1 MAKAS
6 NNRHAHPSP
15 GKKRPRSHAAA
26 LYHAAY
32 ISFCCAVFA
41 ASAIIFFRST
51 VALRAAGDPNN
62 PIISTVSILETY
74 NTQTTIIWNT
84 DAASDSY
91 VVYSKNADLSGSTEL
106 HISSPALTS
115 HSMTI
120 NNLEVGT
127 KYYFY
132 VRSGLTIDNNSGS
145 NYYFITTNDQTA
157 PTISSV
163 QISPITDT
171 QAVIHCITNEKTS
184 GTVKYGTASGV
195 YSLTNSIDSS
205 FNLSHYVVL
214 TELSNATKYYFVIT
228 ATDAS
233 GNTSTG
239 EEGNFTTLEKLST
252 ETAVQLREQQA
263 RTSQIDVTPPVISAL
278 TAKANTDGTITVTW
292 TTNEETNSFIEYGT
306 ATAYGNVTGN
316 WEYTTKHTLNVGAL
330 DANTVYHY
338 RVSSVDPGK
347 NRSVSAD
354 TTVQT
359 VPSAQLSNQSLQDI
373 IKEKDD
379 LLSTL
384 SKKADTNTLET
395 ALQDQYAFIQDL
407 AQSLPTPTMAGEP
420 KVESTASSA
429 TISWTSDKE
438 ANSLIGIATAAEY
451 QVNPKSPYTQVIG
464 DPNTYTTKHTVI
476 LTNLQPATV
485 YHYQIR
491 SKTKVSQETKSVDFT
506 FSTKEKAFE
515 ISSYIIDKTSS
526 DEVIFRWTTN
536 VNSDSAIQYIPYRNN
551 IKQVD
556 EVKTVTDT
564 VPTIIHQ
571 VSVPGLEAGTFY
583 DIELKSVN
591 PDGSVATKLIDAFTT
606 DTENAPPLISQIQ
619 TTSALS
625 AGKDA
630 KVQTIISWTTNEPAT
645 GRVYYRKGVGA
656 ATDELPEK
664 TPPDDSYSRRHIVV
678 VTAFDP
684 GAVYQFKVESI
695 DSAGSSSLSK
705 PLTVLTPQKEQT
717 VLDVIINAAEQT
729 FGWLKMFKR

>member
-1 MAKAS
+1 
-6 NNRHAHPSP
+6 
-15 GKKRPRSHAAA
+15 
-26 LYHAAY
+26 
-32 ISFCCAVFA
+32 
-41 ASAIIFFRST
+41 
-51 VALRAAGDPNN
+51 
-62 PIISTVSILETY
+62 
-74 NTQTTIIWNT
+74 
-84 DAASDSY
+84 

-106 HISSPALTS
+106 HISSPAVTS

-120 NNLEVGT
+120 NNLEIGT
-127 KYYFY
+127 KYYYY
-132 VRSGLTIDNNSGS
+132 VRSGLTIENNAGA

-157 PTISSV
+157 PTISSI

-171 QAVIHCITNEKTS
+171 QAVVHWITSEKSS
-184 GTVKYGTASGV
+184 GTVKYGTASGT
-195 YSLTNSIDSS
+195 YALTNDIDSS
-205 FNLSHYVVL
+205 YNLSHYVVL
-214 TELSNATKYYFVIT
+214 TGLTSATKYYFVIT
-228 ATDAS
+228 ATDMS
-233 GNTSTG
+233 GNPATG
-239 EEGNFTTLEKLST
+239 EEGNFTTSETLST
-252 ETAVQLREQQA
+252 ESAVQLREQQA
-263 RTSQIDVTPPVISAL
+263 RTSQIDVTAPIISAV
-278 TAKANTDGTITVTW
+278 TAKANTDGTVTVTW

-306 ATAYGNVTGN
+306 ANTYGNVTGS
-316 WEYTTKHTLNVGAL
+316 WEYTTKHTINVEGL

-347 NRSVSAD
+347 NRSVSTDA
-354 TTVQT
+354 TIQT

-384 SKKADTNTLET
+384 SKKADTNTLEN
-395 ALQDQYAFIQDL
+395 ALEDQYAFIQDL
-407 AQSLPTPTMAGEP
+407 AQSLPTPSMAGEP

-438 ANSLIGIATAAEY
+438 ANSLVGIATAAEY

-526 DEVIFRWTTN
+526 DDVIFRWTTN
-536 VNSDSAIQYIPYRNN
+536 VNSDSTVQYIPYRNN

-556 EVKTVTDT
+556 EVKVVSDT

-583 DIELKSVN
+583 DIELKSTN
-591 PDGSVATKLIDAFTT
+591 SDGSVATKLIDAFTT
-606 DTENAPPLISQIQ
+606 DTENAAPLISQIQ
-619 TTSALS
+619 TTSAMS
-625 AGKDA
+625 PGKDS

-645 GRVYYRKGVGA
+645 SRVYYRKGVGA

-664 TPPDDSYSRRHIVV
+664 TSLDDSYSRRHIVV

-695 DSAGSSSLSK
+695 DSSGAVSLSK

>member
-1 MAKAS
+1 MA
-6 NNRHAHPSP
+6 RPSKNKKTP
-15 GKKRPRSHAAA
+15 KKRSHGAT

-32 ISFCCAVFA
+32 ISFCFA
-41 ASAIIFFRST
+41 ILIASAIIFFRNT
-51 VALRAAGDPNN
+51 TILRAAGDPNN
-62 PIISTVSILETY
+62 PIISTVAIQETS
-74 NTQTTIIWNT
+74 NTQTTITWNT
-84 DAASDSY
+84 DAESDSY
-91 VVYSKNADLSGSTEL
+91 VVYSLNADLSGSTEL
-106 HISSPALTS
+106 HISSPAVTS

-120 NNLEVGT
+120 NNLTAGT
-127 KYYFY
+127 KYYYY
-132 VRSGLTIDNNSGS
+132 VRSGQTIDNNGGAY
-145 NYYFITTNDQTA
+145 YYFITTNDQTA
-157 PTISSV
+157 PTISSTSV
-163 QISPITDT
+163 SPITDT
-171 QAVIHCITNEKTS
+171 QAVVHWITSEKCS
-184 GTVKYGTASGV
+184 GTVKYGTTSGTYTV
-195 YSLTNSIDSS
+195 TNDVDSS
-205 FNLSHYVVL
+205 YNLSHYVVL
-214 TELSNATKYYFVIT
+214 TGLTSSTKYYYVIT
-228 ATDAS
+228 STDTS
-233 GNTSTG
+233 GNTVTS
-239 EEGNFTTLEKLST
+239 EEGNFTTSETLST
-252 ETAVQLREQQA
+252 ESAVQLREQQA
-263 RTSQIDVTPPVISAL
+263 RTSQIDVTAPVIS
-278 TAKANTDGTITVTW
+278 TVVAKANTDGTVTVTW

-306 ATAYGNVTGN
+306 TTTYGTVTGN
-316 WEYTTKHTLNVGAL
+316 WDYTTKHTLNMESL
-330 DANTVYHY
+330 DANTIYHY

-354 TTVQT
+354 ATIQT

-395 ALQDQYAFIQDL
+395 ALEDQYAFIQDL

-420 KVESTASSA
+420 KVEATASSA

-438 ANSLIGIATAAEY
+438 ANSLVALATAAEY
-451 QVNPKSPYTQVIG
+451 QVNPKSPYPQLIG

-491 SKTKVSQETKSVDFT
+491 SKTKVSQETKSIDFT
-506 FSTKEKAFE
+506 FSTQEKAFE
-515 ISSYIIDKTSS
+515 ISSYIIDKTSG

-536 VNSDSAIQYIPYRNN
+536 INADSSVQYIPYRNN

-556 EVKTVTDT
+556 EVKTVSDT

-583 DIELKSVN
+583 DVELKSVSA
-591 PDGSVATKLIDAFTT
+591 DGSVATKLIDAFTT

-625 AGKDA
+625 PGKDA
-630 KVQTIISWTTNEPAT
+630 KVQTIISWTTNEPST
-645 GRVYYRKGVGA
+645 SRVYYRKGVGS

-664 TPPDDSYSRRHIVV
+664 TPLDDTYSRRHIVV

-695 DSAGSSSLSK
+695 DSAGTTSLSK